1 MAVINTAAQEITA
14 KIVYYGPGLSGK
26 TTNLEQIRDRVDPS
40 TRGRFLS
47 LQTEGDRTL
56 FFDMMPV
63 EAGQISGFDLRFQF
77 YTVPGQVY
85 YNASRREVLKNVD
98 GVVFVATS
106 RPSRREANI
115 ESMQNLYDNMDSLD
129 LPAPGTDEGDVP
141 LVLQYNKRDLSGALP
156 VEILQQDLN
165 YEAAPAWEAIAIQGI
180 GVLETLGEAMQM
192 VEKKLRKKYRR

>member
-1 MAVINTAAQEITA
+1 MAVINTASQEITA

-26 TTNLEQIRDRVDPS
+26 TTNLEQIRDLVDPS

-63 EAGQISGFDLRFQF
+63 EAGKISGFDLRFQF

-115 ESMQNLYDNMDSLD
+115 ESMQNLYDNMASLD
-129 LPAPGTDEGDVP
+129 LPAPGTGEKDVP
-141 LVLQYNKRDLSGALP
+141 LVIQYNKRDLSGALP
-156 VEILQQDLN
+156 IEILQNDLN
-165 YEAAPAWEAIAIQGI
+165 FEAAPAWEAIAIQGI

-192 VEKKLRKKYRR
+192 VEAKLRKKYRR